1 MCVQISASVMILL
14 TMQMP
19 ISPHPRITT
28 ITLLVTYQV
37 LESPSAIATLGIVAV
52 AVKWIGVTITAWMK
66 ENAHMYLMVFYA
78 IANLGI
84 GDPDA
89 KILSKRKCLFRIKLK
104 LYNCFLNWRDWM

>member
-37 LESPSAIATLGIVAV
+37 LEFPFAIATLGIVAV

-66 ENAHMYLMVFYA
+66 ENAHMHLMIFYV
-78 IANLGI
+78 IVNLDI

-89 KILSKRKCLFRIKLK
+89 KILSKCRCIFSFELK
-104 LYNCFLNWRDWM
+104 V